1 MINSDYY
8 TGFEYNANIAKSHKK
23 LFEKLRAE
31 NITEA
36 DLGRLIRI
44 FIPLKRLKP

>member
-23 LFEKLRAE
+23 TFRE
-31 NITEA
+31 ITH
-36 DLGRLIRI
+36 R
-44 FIPLKRLKP
+44 KHH

>member
-36 DLGRLIRI
+36 VDVVDDLRLI
-44 FIPLKRLKP
+44 